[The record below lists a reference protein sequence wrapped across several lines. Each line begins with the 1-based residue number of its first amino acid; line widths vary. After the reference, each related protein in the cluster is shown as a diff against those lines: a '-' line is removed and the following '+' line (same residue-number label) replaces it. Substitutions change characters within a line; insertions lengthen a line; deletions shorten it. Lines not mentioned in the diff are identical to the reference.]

1 MTNLR
6 TRAITDLKK
15 QNTKNW
21 STPVIYQ
28 DPDGIIYNIDNETGE
43 ELRTLQTLYD
53 RRVENPDTGEAMT
66 VHEPVIVQA
75 RSSLSRIPAP
85 GEKWS
90 IKFPLDPM
98 DETVL
103 SNYVF
108 TPDRSIEGGSS
119 LGFFRI
125 YPIKLVQS

>member
-6 TRAITDLKK
+6 TRAITDAKK
-15 QNTKNW
+15 QNIKNW
-21 STPVIYQ
+21 STPVEFI
-28 DPDGIIYNIDNETGE
+28 DPDGIVYNTDNETGKP
-43 ELRTLQTLYD
+43 LRTLQTLYD
-53 RRVENPDTGEAMT
+53 RRDVNPDTGEAMT
-66 VHEPVIVQA
+66 VHEPIIAQA

-90 IKFPLDPM
+90 IKFPLDPT

>member
-15 QNTKNW
+15 QSTKNW
-21 STPVIYQ
+21 STPVIFI
-28 DPDGIIYNIDNETGE
+28 DPDGIIYDKDNDTGE

-66 VHEPVIVQA
+66 IHEPVIVQA
-75 RSSLSRIPAP
+75 RSSLSRIPQP
-85 GEKWS
+85 GETWS

-98 DETVL
+98 EENTL